1 MAAVELAKSA
11 EDLRREIE
19 ELHRQQR
26 EITERLRDPRGLRK
40 GGPPGGNV
48 RNLGSN
54 ALHALGHNGPQR
66 GFIRQGEVFN
76 AEDQPPRKRRLLSAV
91 VKVEDEQDTVAEKEK
106 EKEGFDEEEPEK
118 EDADEETDVADR
130 RPTLQRNYNTDD
142 SHPLAS
148 EQGTLLAEPLPR
160 ILPKTND
167 PNLAKRNRRMFGA
180 LIGTLEKFRQED
192 QKLSGSEAFMR
203 RSDSLKRAEQK
214 AQEESE
220 RLRQQEREQL
230 AEKRKN
236 DLTLRANLAAQ
247 ADEKQL
253 ELLFLQWTEHHTHLC
268 SFLRTTAE
276 PAIYFMPAKPSEE
289 TDKLLQESQQGLEG
303 WKVKCQEELNEY
315 RKQKW
320 CDLFTGTWVESPN
333 SEPLYRN
340 ESCPIVTKSQNC
352 PGNGRPD
359 SDYLNWRWQPQD
371 CDLPVLDAPAFL
383 KLMRG
388 KTLAF
393 IGDSVGRNQFES
405 LLCMLWQ
412 VYPPENQDDKVVH
425 RWVFKKHS
433 FTVMRIWSSWLVN
446 TTEAAIDFAPE
457 NLTKLHLE
465 YLDQNIINSLLDI
478 DVMVISSGHWWP
490 RKTAYVLNG
499 TIVGGQGWWDDAHEK
514 EYDALSGYAIAMK
527 TALKAIVSYPNY
539 KGITILRTY
548 SPDHYEKG
556 AWNTGGSCTGKTRPL
571 TTEQLPVNNYTN
583 TMYQHQ
589 MVAYEEAERMLG
601 RNPSKLR
608 LMNITRVFEYRADGH
623 PGPYRNNDPNKIV
636 NRGPNGQPPPQDCL
650 HWCMPGPIDTWNYFL
665 FEMLR
670 REFLK

>member
-1 MAAVELAKSA
+1 MHSEKKQLPVGLTVVVQGWGSEKISVWRLLCMCILAASMAVTLGFFTAPFLGSARSAVEAGDPLWQLY
-11 EDLRREIE
+11 LR
-19 ELHRQQR
+19 Q
-26 EITERLRDPRGLRK
+26 K
-40 GGPPGGNV
+40 G
-48 RNLGSN
+48 
-54 ALHALGHNGPQR
+54 
-66 GFIRQGEVFN
+66 
-76 AEDQPPRKRRLLSAV
+76 LLSGQSY
-91 VKVEDEQDTVAEKEK
+91 K
-106 EKEGFDEEEPEK
+106 GFQTQQQEPE
-118 EDADEETDVADR
+118 
-130 RPTLQRNYNTDD
+130 
-142 SHPLAS
+142 
-148 EQGTLLAEPLPR
+148 
-160 ILPKTND
+160 
-167 PNLAKRNRRMFGA
+167 
-180 LIGTLEKFRQED
+180 
-192 QKLSGSEAFMR
+192 
-203 RSDSLKRAEQK
+203 
-214 AQEESE
+214 
-220 RLRQQEREQL
+220 
-230 AEKRKN
+230 
-236 DLTLRANLAAQ
+236 
-247 ADEKQL
+247 
-253 ELLFLQWTEHHTHLC
+253 
-268 SFLRTTAE
+268 
-276 PAIYFMPAKPSEE
+276 
-289 TDKLLQESQQGLEG
+289 
-303 WKVKCQEELNEY
+303 
-315 RKQKW
+315 KW
-320 CDLFTGTWVESPN
+320 CDLFTGAWVESPN

-393 IGDSVGRNQFES
+393 IGDSVARNQFES

-465 YLDQNIINSLLDI
+465 YLDQNIIDSLLDI

-499 TIVGGQGWWDDAHEK
+499 TIVGGQGWWDDDHEK

-608 LMNITRVFEYRADGH
+608 LMNITQVFEYRADGH

-636 NRGPNGQPPPQDCL
+636 TRGPKGQPPPQDCL

-665 FEMLR
+665 FEMVR

>member
-1 MAAVELAKSA
+1 MYGWC
-11 EDLRREIE
+11 
-19 ELHRQQR
+19 
-26 EITERLRDPRGLRK
+26 TE
-40 GGPPGGNV
+40 
-48 RNLGSN
+48 
-54 ALHALGHNGPQR
+54 
-66 GFIRQGEVFN
+66 
-76 AEDQPPRKRRLLSAV
+76 
-91 VKVEDEQDTVAEKEK
+91 
-106 EKEGFDEEEPEK
+106 
-118 EDADEETDVADR
+118 
-130 RPTLQRNYNTDD
+130 
-142 SHPLAS
+142 
-148 EQGTLLAEPLPR
+148 
-160 ILPKTND
+160 
-167 PNLAKRNRRMFGA
+167 
-180 LIGTLEKFRQED
+180 
-192 QKLSGSEAFMR
+192 
-203 RSDSLKRAEQK
+203 
-214 AQEESE
+214 
-220 RLRQQEREQL
+220 
-230 AEKRKN
+230 
-236 DLTLRANLAAQ
+236 
-247 ADEKQL
+247 
-253 ELLFLQWTEHHTHLC
+253 
-268 SFLRTTAE
+268 
-276 PAIYFMPAKPSEE
+276 
-289 TDKLLQESQQGLEG
+289 
-303 WKVKCQEELNEY
+303 
-315 RKQKW
+315 KW
-320 CDLFTGTWVESPN
+320 CDLFTGAWVESPN

-371 CDLPVLDAPAFL
+371 CDLPVVDAPALL

-393 IGDSVGRNQFES
+393 VGDSVARNQFES

-425 RWVFKKHS
+425 RWIFKKHS

-465 YLDQNIINSLLDI
+465 YLDQNIINYLLDI

-499 TIVGGQGWWDDAHEK
+499 TIVGGQGWWDDEHEK

-608 LMNITRVFEYRADGH
+608 LMNITQVFEYRADGH
-623 PGPYRNNDPNKIV
+623 PGPYRNDDPNKIV
-636 NRGPNGQPPPQDCL
+636 TRGPNGQPPPQDCL